1 MHIESLV
8 KKAQGADKKALEE
21 LLKQIQDNVYYLS
34 LRMLQNSDD
43 AKDAT
48 QEILILVMT
57 KLSTFQFK
65 SAFRTWVYKVA
76 SNYLLTSKKLKSK
89 EIGLTFDMFK
99 EDLESDLESSN
110 DMNHDP
116 QYQLMLNEVRIS
128 CTMAMLLCL
137 DQKHRLSYILGYIFE
152 LEHQEASEILGVSK
166 DSYRQQLS
174 RAKKKVEAFTSTSC
188 GLVSSS
194 ALCACDKKIKCAI
207 NKGRINPS
215 NMPLSKNCEESYQDV
230 KKNLEETKEDLKSI
244 FLHQSIPL
252 YQSPESFVS
261 LVEEL
266 VG

>member
-1 MHIESLV
+1 MDIESLV
-8 KKAQGADKKALEE
+8 KQAQNADKNALEE
-21 LLKQIQDNVYYLS
+21 LLKQIQDNIYYLS

-57 KLSTFQFK
+57 KLSTFEFK

-76 SNYLLTSKKLKSK
+76 SNYLLTSKKIKAK
-89 EIGLTFDMFK
+89 ETGLTFEIFK
-99 EDLESDLESSN
+99 QDLESDFESSS

-152 LEHQEASEILGVSK
+152 LEHQEASDILEISK
-166 DSYRQQLS
+166 DNYRQQLS
-174 RAKKKVEAFTSTSC
+174 RAKKKVEKFTSQSC
-188 GLVSSS
+188 GLVSST
-194 ALCACDKKIKCAI
+194 ALCSCDKKVKCAI
-207 NKGRINPS
+207 KKGRINPL
-215 NMPLSKNCEESYQDV
+215 NMPLSRSCEESYEEV
-230 KKNLEETKEDLKSI
+230 KQNLEKTKEDLKSI
-244 FLHQSIPL
+244 FLQKSIPL
-252 YQSPESFVS
+252 YQSPESFVN
-261 LVEEL
+261 LVEEF